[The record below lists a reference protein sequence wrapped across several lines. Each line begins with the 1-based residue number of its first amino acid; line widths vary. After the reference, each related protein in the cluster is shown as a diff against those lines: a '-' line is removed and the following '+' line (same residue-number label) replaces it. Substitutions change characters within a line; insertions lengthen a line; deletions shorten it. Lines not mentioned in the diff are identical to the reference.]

1 MTVVQQF
8 ELRQF
13 LPLVGVMLTVAI
25 LQAQGTILR
34 ADLERVR
41 GKLLR
46 EIPRPA
52 GIGRTGDDARK
63 RVQELEG
70 TTASMKR

>member
-41 GKLLR
+41 GKVPR
-46 EIPRPA
+46 EIASPA
-52 GIGRTGDDARK
+52 GMGRTRDDARK
-63 RVQELEG
+63 RDQELEG

>member
-8 ELRQF
+8 EFRQF
-13 LPLVGVMLTVAI
+13 LPWVGVILTVAA

-34 ADLERVR
+34 ADLQRVR
-41 GKLLR
+41 EKLPR

-52 GIGRTGDDARK
+52 GMGRTRDDALK

-70 TTASMKR
+70 TTA

>member
-8 ELRQF
+8 ELRPF
-13 LPLVGVMLTVAI
+13 LPLVGVILTVAI

-34 ADLERVR
+34 ADLERAR
-41 GKLLR
+41 GKLPR

-52 GIGRTGDDARK
+52 GMGRTRDDTLPI
-63 RVQELEG
+63 LEPF
-70 TTASMKR
+70 